1 MEFLHM
7 KVFRFKYWEKQP
19 INAHSLI
26 HESIFS
32 DFGRGLPSDG
42 VHPER
47 HEALVHPSSSTKT
60 QPPYILKMA
69 LKKLTIC

>member
-1 MEFLHM
+1 ML
-7 KVFRFKYWEKQP
+7 KKTS
-19 INAHSLI
+19 NLSLL
-26 HESIFS
+26 SWDTSLFFP
-32 DFGRGLPSDG
+32 DFGRGELSDG

-69 LKKLTIC
+69 

>member
-1 MEFLHM
+1 MIEDGERSEDGDQICWGKRLIYAHKTYT
-7 KVFRFKYWEKQP
+7 KVYFPDFR
-19 INAHSLI
+19 
-26 HESIFS
+26 
-32 DFGRGLPSDG
+32 RGLLSDG

-69 LKKLTIC
+69 

>member
-1 MEFLHM
+1 M
-7 KVFRFKYWEKQP
+7 
-19 INAHSLI
+19 LI
-26 HESIFS
+26 KLTHKSAFP
-32 DFGRGLPSDG
+32 DFGRGLLSDG

-69 LKKLTIC
+69 F